1 MLTVQEMQFWLD
13 KAVAWGQAET
23 VETQRDTCQHLSR
36 LKDFIQQ
43 LLTHINSMVSFGEKR
58 FIFTEEILFL
68 HSCCDN
74 CCFLSAASSR
84 SLLLRCLWGLFSE
97 HPGSAVERKANQW
110 IRNIFVHLLHFQE
123 GTCAWL
129 SLRHGNDKY
138 FQQEY
143 FLLGDLVVC
152 SRFFALYNDS
162 LTLNDTRITSFL
174 CVHVHVTADLCWVL
188 LFCLPFT
195 PPLFS
200 TSDCGINCFEHL
212 RLHFTR
218 ELNHGFFSTS
228 PVLMEEQHII
238 SLWCHNLP
246 SLEESVLTL
255 LESVLTNKE
264 SSPQKLEQ
272 LLEQTLLPKAC
283 AQHCSMFL
291 VVNDIFS
298 RSFLK
303 QAEGTESIH
312 CLIHTFTRC
321 FLRELALVQHQ
332 NSVPLKAWFPQ
343 SPQSLLMPLLTLPSE
358 MHPEAWRHHLKWLS
372 DSLKRV
378 TEEEEEAD
386 RDLSAFR
393 GPHGVFEAWFLLVQ
407 CVHWVQAAAQLLV
420 TLESRDCGP
429 LLWLVTFYHHPTNR
443 GHHRALQL
451 VHAREAL
458 DHLRALFSALNPPL
472 PVGSLQSVM
481 TLLSPQQQQPSSALL
496 TVNLLVNFAVFSR
509 QTLSGSAEILH
520 TVLDQSGLVSE
531 AARVLASLGL
541 LQKGGSC
548 QSSDADRVQLRIQ
561 KLQHTL
567 THM

>member
-110 IRNIFVHLLHFQE
+110 IRVCCYIFNLVFSSSKCLPKI
-123 GTCAWL
+123 
-129 SLRHGNDKY
+129 SLRHGNDK
-138 FQQEY
+138 
-143 FLLGDLVVC
+143 
-152 SRFFALYNDS
+152 
-162 LTLNDTRITSFL
+162 
-174 CVHVHVTADLCWVL
+174 HVHVTADLCWVL